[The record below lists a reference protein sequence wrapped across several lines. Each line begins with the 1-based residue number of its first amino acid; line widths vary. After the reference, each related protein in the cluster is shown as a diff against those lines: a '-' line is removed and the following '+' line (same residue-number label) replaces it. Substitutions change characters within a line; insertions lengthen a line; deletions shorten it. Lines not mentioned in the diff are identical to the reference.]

1 MSASVM
7 PARSFRSAPAQNARS
22 PAALSTTTRMLGSAA
37 ISVQARV
44 SSPAI
49 AVLTEFIASG
59 RLSMISATPSPG
71 CCDTLFVS
79 ISVQASGSGL
89 VPLVTLEP
97 ALFLLH
103 LLEQRSLHELHPRDI
118 GQHDL
123 AVLTRRLHD
132 QPPAAEQAIERP
144 LGERHVIDPRQR
156 DIPAVPGHNA
166 LPHLKPPV

>member
-22 PAALSTTTRMLGSAA
+22 PAALSTTTRTPGSAA
-37 ISVQARV
+37 ISAQARV

-59 RLSMISATPSPG
+59 RLSMISATPPG
-71 CCDTLFVS
+71 CRDTLIVS

-89 VPLVTLEP
+89 VPLVAFEP

-103 LLEQRSLHELHPRDI
+103 QPEQRGLRELHPRDI
-118 GQHDL
+118 GQYDL
-123 AVLTRRLHD
+123 AVLAGRLHD
-132 QPPAAEQAIERP
+132 QPPAAKQPIER
-144 LGERHVIDPRQR
+144 H
-156 DIPAVPGHNA
+156 
-166 LPHLKPPV
+166 